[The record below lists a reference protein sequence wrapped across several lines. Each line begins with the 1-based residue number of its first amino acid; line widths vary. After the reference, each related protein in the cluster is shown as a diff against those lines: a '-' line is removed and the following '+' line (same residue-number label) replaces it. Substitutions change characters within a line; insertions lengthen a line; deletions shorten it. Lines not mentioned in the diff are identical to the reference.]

1 MPNTR
6 YFIVRQDEDW
16 LIKFENEEY
25 GPYHSRDEAM
35 LFAIDAAQKLGE
47 HGQNPQVCLLG
58 DNGHFTPAW
67 TFGQDPYPPSL

>member
-6 YFIVRQDEDW
+6 YFIVRQDQDW

-25 GPYHSRDEAM
+25 GPYHSCDEAM